1 MFLNTIAYQSIKK
14 KEMISLDGNEAL
26 VVYKQ
31 DVKSN
36 QVKQHIKYG
45 PTLFMPLANEW
56 YVQVCFILW
65 NLDLGEIINLTVF
78 FWFIYFLYSYMY
90 THISSIIPPHW

>member
-1 MFLNTIAYQSIKK
+1 
-14 KEMISLDGNEAL
+14 MISLDGNEAL

-56 YVQVCFILW
+56 YVQVCFI
-65 NLDLGEIINLTVF
+65 
-78 FWFIYFLYSYMY
+78 S
-90 THISSIIPPHW
+90 